1 MRRSRLL
8 AFLLCVPL
16 ILLLGG
22 LVLYP
27 FLVSL
32 QLATLNKSE
41 TRFVGLGNYFFL
53 FKRDTFWMVVRQS
66 MLFTVS
72 AVLLKTALGFFL
84 ALQINNLPARRQRLW
99 RGLFLIP
106 WVMPAALSTLGW
118 LWLFEPTLGV
128 FNAILARLG
137 GPHVPW
143 LSQPG
148 WARLSVILVNVW
160 IGTPFFMIMFL
171 AGLKSI
177 ADELYEAASIDG
189 ATALQRLRFI
199 TLPMI
204 RNIMAITVLFSTI
217 ATFANFDIVRVLT
230 MGGPH
235 DTTHLF
241 GSYAFNLGIESGDI
255 PLGASVSLF
264 MFPIL
269 AGLAILILRSVR
281 QNVRTGR

>member
-1 MRRSRLL
+1 MRRSGLL

-41 TRFVGLGNYFFL
+41 TRFVGLGNYLFL

-137 GPHVPW
+137 GPHIPW

-269 AGLAILILRSVR
+269 AVLAILILRSVR
-281 QNVRTGR
+281 QNVRAGR

>member
-1 MRRSRLL
+1 MRRSATL
-8 AFLLCVPL
+8 AFLLCLPL

-27 FLVSL
+27 FLVSI

-41 TRFVGLGNYFFL
+41 TRFVGLGNYLFL

-66 MLFTVS
+66 MLFTVT
-72 AVLLKTALGFFL
+72 AVLLKTALGLFL
-84 ALQINNLPARRQRLW
+84 ALQINNLPVRRQRLW

-106 WVMPAALSTLGW
+106 WVMPAALGTLGW

-128 FNAILARLG
+128 FNAVLAKLG

-148 WARLSVILVNVW
+148 WARFSVILVNVW

-177 ADELYEAASIDG
+177 AGELYEAASIDG

-264 MFPIL
+264 MLPML
-269 AGLAILILRSVR
+269 AVLAMLILRSVR
-281 QNVRTGR
+281 RNVRAGR

>member
-1 MRRSRLL
+1 MRRSATL

-41 TRFVGLGNYFFL
+41 TRFVGLGNYLFL

-66 MLFTVS
+66 MLFTVA

-84 ALQINNLPARRQRLW
+84 ALQINNLPAPRQRLW

-137 GPHVPW
+137 GPHIPW

-269 AGLAILILRSVR
+269 AVLAILILRSVR
-281 QNVRTGR
+281 QNVRAGR

>member
-1 MRRSRLL
+1 MRRSATL

-16 ILLLGG
+16 ILLIGG

-27 FLVSL
+27 FLVSIHV
-32 QLATLNKSE
+32 ATLNKSE
-41 TRFVGLGNYFFL
+41 TRFVGLGNYLFL
-53 FKRDTFWMVVRQS
+53 FKRDTFWMVIRQS
-66 MLFTVS
+66 MLFTVT

-84 ALQINNLPARRQRLW
+84 ALQINNLPVPRQRLW

-148 WARLSVILVNVW
+148 WARFSVILVNVW

-204 RNIMAITVLFSTI
+204 RNIMAITILFSTI

-269 AGLAILILRSVR
+269 AVLAILVLRRVRTSVR
-281 QNVRTGR
+281 AR

>member
-1 MRRSRLL
+1 MRRPAALAVFLCLPLTLL
-8 AFLLCVPL
+8 
-16 ILLLGG
+16 IGG

-27 FLVSL
+27 FLVSVH
-32 QLATLNKSE
+32 LATLNKSE
-41 TRFVGLGNYFFL
+41 TRFVGLGNYLFL

-66 MLFTVS
+66 MLFTMS
-72 AVLLKTALGFFL
+72 AVLFKTVLGFFL
-84 ALQINNLPARRQRLW
+84 ALQINNLPVRRQRLW

-128 FNAILARLG
+128 FNAVLARLG
-137 GPHVPW
+137 GPHISW

-148 WARLSVILVNVW
+148 WARFSVILVNVW

-177 ADELYEAASIDG
+177 PDELYEVAAIDG
-189 ATALQRLRFI
+189 ATTLQRLRFV

-230 MGGPH
+230 MGGPR

-255 PLGASVSLF
+255 PLGAAVSLF
-264 MFPIL
+264 MVPML
-269 AGLAILILRSVR
+269 AVLAILILRSVR
-281 QNVRTGR
+281 RSVRAGR

>member
-1 MRRSRLL
+1 MRRSAPL
-8 AFLLCVPL
+8 ACLLCLPL

-41 TRFVGLGNYFFL
+41 TRFVGLGNYLFL
-53 FKRDTFWMVVRQS
+53 FTRDTFWMVVRQS
-66 MLFTVS
+66 LLFTGT
-72 AVLLKTALGFFL
+72 AVLLKTALGFVL
-84 ALQINNLPARRQRLW
+84 ALQINNLPVPRQRLW

-137 GPHVPW
+137 GPHIPW

-189 ATALQRLRFI
+189 ATTLQRLRFI

-269 AGLAILILRSVR
+269 AVLAMLILRSVR
-281 QNVRTGR
+281 QNVRAGR

>member
-1 MRRSRLL
+1 MRRSGLL

-41 TRFVGLGNYFFL
+41 TRFVGLGNYLFL

-137 GPHVPW
+137 GPHIPW
-143 LSQPG
+143 LSQPA

-269 AGLAILILRSVR
+269 AVLAILILRSVR
-281 QNVRTGR
+281 RNVRAGR

>member
-1 MRRSRLL
+1 MRRSGLL

-41 TRFVGLGNYFFL
+41 TRFVGLGNYLFL

-137 GPHVPW
+137 GPHIPW

-269 AGLAILILRSVR
+269 AVLAILILKSVR
-281 QNVRTGR
+281 QNVRAGR

>member
-1 MRRSRLL
+1 MRRSATL

-16 ILLLGG
+16 ILLIGG

-27 FLVSL
+27 FLVSIHV
-32 QLATLNKSE
+32 ATLNKSE
-41 TRFVGLGNYFFL
+41 TRFVGLGNYVFL
-53 FKRDTFWMVVRQS
+53 FKRDSFWMVVRQS
-66 MLFTVS
+66 ILFTVA

-84 ALQINNLPARRQRLW
+84 ALQINNLPVPRQRLW

-148 WARLSVILVNVW
+148 WARFSVILVNVW

-269 AGLAILILRSVR
+269 AVLAILILRRVRTSVR
-281 QNVRTGR
+281 AG

>member
-1 MRRSRLL
+1 MRRSARL
-8 AFLLCVPL
+8 AVLLCLPL

-41 TRFVGLGNYFFL
+41 TRFVGLGNYLFL
-53 FKRDTFWMVVRQS
+53 FKRDTFWMVIRQS
-66 MLFTVS
+66 MLFTVA

-84 ALQINNLPARRQRLW
+84 ALQINNLPAPRQRLW

-128 FNAILARLG
+128 FNAMLSKLG

-148 WARLSVILVNVW
+148 WARFSVILVNVW

-269 AGLAILILRSVR
+269 AVLAILILRSVR
-281 QNVRTGR
+281 RSVREGR

>member
-1 MRRSRLL
+1 MRRSATTALV
-8 AFLLCVPL
+8 LCLPL
-16 ILLLGG
+16 ILLIGG

-41 TRFVGLGNYFFL
+41 TRFFGLGNYLFL
-53 FKRDTFWMVVRQS
+53 FKRDTFSMVIRQS
-66 MLFTVS
+66 ILFTVT

-128 FNAILARLG
+128 LNAILTRLG
-137 GPHVPW
+137 GPHIPW

-148 WARLSVILVNVW
+148 WARFSVILVNVW

-177 ADELYEAASIDG
+177 AGELYEAASIDG
-189 ATALQRLRFI
+189 ATALQRLRYI

-230 MGGPH
+230 MGGP
-235 DTTHLF
+235 TTPRT
-241 GSYAFNLGIESGDI
+241 SSG
-255 PLGASVSLF
+255 PTRSTSASNPETF
-264 MFPIL
+264 RL
-269 AGLAILILRSVR
+269 ARLCPCSCFRSWR
-281 QNVRTGR
+281 SWPS

>member
-1 MRRSRLL
+1 ML
-8 AFLLCVPL
+8 AVLLCLPL

-32 QLATLNKSE
+32 QVATLNKSE
-41 TRFVGLGNYFFL
+41 TRFVGLGNYLFL

-66 MLFTVS
+66 MLFTVA

-128 FNAILARLG
+128 FNAILASLG

-148 WARLSVILVNVW
+148 WARFSVILVNVW

-204 RNIMAITVLFSTI
+204 KNIMAITLLFSTI
-217 ATFANFDIVRVLT
+217 ATFAYFDIVRVLT

-269 AGLAILILRSVR
+269 AVLAILILRSVR
-281 QNVRTGR
+281 RNVREGR

>member
-1 MRRSRLL
+1 MRRSATL

-16 ILLLGG
+16 ILLIGG

-27 FLVSL
+27 FLVSIHV
-32 QLATLNKSE
+32 ATLNKSE
-41 TRFVGLGNYFFL
+41 TRFVGLGNYLFL
-53 FKRDTFWMVVRQS
+53 FKRDTFWMVIRQS
-66 MLFTVS
+66 MLFTVT

-84 ALQINNLPARRQRLW
+84 ALQINNLPVPRQRLW

-148 WARLSVILVNVW
+148 WARFSVILVNVW

-269 AGLAILILRSVR
+269 AVLAILILRSVR
-281 QNVRTGR
+281 TSVRAR

>member
-1 MRRSRLL
+1 MRRSATL

-16 ILLLGG
+16 ILLIGG

-27 FLVSL
+27 FLVSIHV
-32 QLATLNKSE
+32 ATLNKSE
-41 TRFVGLGNYFFL
+41 TRFVGLGNYLFL
-53 FKRDTFWMVVRQS
+53 FKRDTFWMVIRQS
-66 MLFTVS
+66 MLFTVT

-84 ALQINNLPARRQRLW
+84 ALQINNLPVPRQRLW

-148 WARLSVILVNVW
+148 WARFSVILVNVW

-177 ADELYEAASIDG
+177 ADELYEAASIEG

-204 RNIMAITVLFSTI
+204 RNIMAITILFSTI

-269 AGLAILILRSVR
+269 AVLAILVLRRVRTSVR
-281 QNVRTGR
+281 AR

>member
-1 MRRSRLL
+1 MRRSATL
-8 AFLLCVPL
+8 ALVLCLPL

-27 FLVSL
+27 FLVSIH
-32 QLATLNKSE
+32 LAMLNKSE
-41 TRFVGLGNYFFL
+41 TRFVGLGNYLFL

-66 MLFTVS
+66 MLFTVT

-84 ALQINNLPARRQRLW
+84 ALQINNLPVRRQRLW

-106 WVMPAALSTLGW
+106 WVIPAALSTLGW

-128 FNAILARLG
+128 FNAVLTRLG
-137 GPHVPW
+137 GPHIPW

-148 WARLSVILVNVW
+148 WARFSVILVNVW

-189 ATALQRLRFI
+189 ATAVQRLRFI

-204 RNIMAITVLFSTI
+204 RNIMAITALFSTI

-269 AGLAILILRSVR
+269 AVLAILILRSVR
-281 QNVRTGR
+281 RNVRAGR

>member
-1 MRRSRLL
+1 MRRSATL
-8 AFLLCVPL
+8 AFLLCLPL

-41 TRFVGLGNYFFL
+41 TRFVGLGNYLFL

-66 MLFTVS
+66 MLFTVT

-137 GPHVPW
+137 GPHIPW

-148 WARLSVILVNVW
+148 WARFSVILVNVW

-269 AGLAILILRSVR
+269 AVLAMLILRSVR
-281 QNVRTGR
+281 RNVRAER

>member
-1 MRRSRLL
+1 MRRSATL
-8 AFLLCVPL
+8 ALVLCLPL

-27 FLVSL
+27 FLVSIH
-32 QLATLNKSE
+32 LAMLNKSE
-41 TRFVGLGNYFFL
+41 TRFVGLGNYLFL

-66 MLFTVS
+66 MLFTVT

-84 ALQINNLPARRQRLW
+84 ALQINNLPVRRQRLW

-137 GPHVPW
+137 GPHIPW

-148 WARLSVILVNVW
+148 WARFSVILVNVW

-264 MFPIL
+264 MLPIL
-269 AGLAILILRSVR
+269 AVLAMLILRSVR
-281 QNVRTGR
+281 RNVRAGR

>member
-1 MRRSRLL
+1 LPLTLL
-8 AFLLCVPL
+8 
-16 ILLLGG
+16 IGG

-27 FLVSL
+27 FLVSV

-53 FKRDTFWMVVRQS
+53 FKRETFWMVVRQS
-66 MLFTVS
+66 MLFTIT
-72 AVLLKTALGFFL
+72 AVFFKTLLGFFL
-84 ALQINNLPARRQRLW
+84 ALQINNLPVRRQRFW
-99 RGLFLIP
+99 RGVFLVP

-128 FNAILARLG
+128 FNALLTRLG
-137 GPHVPW
+137 APPISW

-148 WARLSVILVNVW
+148 WARFCVILVNVW
-160 IGTPFFMIMFL
+160 IGTPFFMIMLL

-177 ADELYEAASIDG
+177 PDELYEAAAIDG
-189 ATALQRLRFI
+189 ATTLQRVLFV

-230 MGGPH
+230 MGGPR

-241 GSYAFNLGIESGDI
+241 GSYAFNLGIESGDV
-255 PLGASVSLF
+255 PLGAAVSLF
-264 MFPIL
+264 MFPML
-269 AGLAILILRSVR
+269 AVLAILILRSVR
-281 QNVRTGR
+281 RSVQAGQ

>member
-1 MRRSRLL
+1 MRRSSTL
-8 AFLLCVPL
+8 AVLLCVPL

-32 QLATLNKSE
+32 HLATLNKSE
-41 TRFVGLGNYFFL
+41 TRFVGFGNYLFL

-66 MLFTVS
+66 MLFTVT

-128 FNAILARLG
+128 FNAILARVG
-137 GPHVPW
+137 GPHIPW

-148 WARLSVILVNVW
+148 WARFSVILVNVW

-269 AGLAILILRSVR
+269 AVLAILILRSVR
-281 QNVRTGR
+281 RNVRAEQ

>member
-1 MRRSRLL
+1 
-8 AFLLCVPL
+8 
-16 ILLLGG
+16 
-22 LVLYP
+22 VLYP
-27 FLVSL
+27 FLTSL
-32 QLATLNKSE
+32 YLATLNKSE
-41 TRFVGLGNYFFL
+41 TRFVGLGNYVFL

-66 MLFTVS
+66 LLFTVT
-72 AVLLKTALGFFL
+72 AVVLKTALGFFL
-84 ALQINNLPARRQRLW
+84 ALQINNLPAPRQRLW
-99 RGLFLIP
+99 RGLFIIP

-148 WARLSVILVNVW
+148 WARFSVILVNVW

-177 ADELYEAASIDG
+177 ADELYEAAALDG

-269 AGLAILILRSVR
+269 AVLAVLILRSVR
-281 QNVRTGR
+281 RNVREGR

>member
-1 MRRSRLL
+1 MRRSGLL

-41 TRFVGLGNYFFL
+41 TRFVGLGNYLFL

-66 MLFTVS
+66 MLFTVA

-118 LWLFEPTLGV
+118 MWLFEPTLGV

-137 GPHVPW
+137 GPHIPW

-230 MGGPH
+230 MGGPY

-269 AGLAILILRSVR
+269 TVLAILILRSVR
-281 QNVRTGR
+281 QNVRAGR

>member
-1 MRRSRLL
+1 MRRSATL
-8 AFLLCVPL
+8 AFLLCLPL

-27 FLVSL
+27 FLVSI

-41 TRFVGLGNYFFL
+41 TRFVGLGNYLFL

-66 MLFTVS
+66 MLFTVT

-84 ALQINNLPARRQRLW
+84 ALQINNLPVRRQRLW

-128 FNAILARLG
+128 FNAVLGRLG

-148 WARLSVILVNVW
+148 WARFSVILVNVW

-189 ATALQRLRFI
+189 ATTLQRLRFI

-264 MFPIL
+264 MLPML
-269 AGLAILILRSVR
+269 AVLAMLILRSVR
-281 QNVRTGR
+281 RNVRAGR

>member
-1 MRRSRLL
+1 MRRSATL
-8 AFLLCVPL
+8 AFLLCLPL

-41 TRFVGLGNYFFL
+41 TRFVGLGNYLFL

-66 MLFTVS
+66 MLFTVT

-84 ALQINNLPARRQRLW
+84 ALQINNLPVRRQRLW

-137 GPHVPW
+137 GPHIPW

-148 WARLSVILVNVW
+148 WARFSVILVNVW

-269 AGLAILILRSVR
+269 AVLAMLILRSVR
-281 QNVRTGR
+281 RNVRAGR

>member
-1 MRRSRLL
+1 MRRSATL
-8 AFLLCVPL
+8 AFLLCLPL

-27 FLVSL
+27 FLVSI

-41 TRFVGLGNYFFL
+41 TRFVGLGNYLFL

-66 MLFTVS
+66 MLFTVT

-84 ALQINNLPARRQRLW
+84 ALQINNLPVRRQRLW

-128 FNAILARLG
+128 FNAVLARLG

-148 WARLSVILVNVW
+148 WARFSVILVNVW

-189 ATALQRLRFI
+189 ATTLQRLRFI

-264 MFPIL
+264 MLPML
-269 AGLAILILRSVR
+269 AVLAMLILRSVR
-281 QNVRTGR
+281 RNVRAGR

>member
-1 MRRSRLL
+1 MRRSAAL
-8 AFLLCVPL
+8 AVVLCLPL

-27 FLVSL
+27 FLVSIH
-32 QLATLNKSE
+32 LAMLNKSE
-41 TRFVGLGNYFFL
+41 TRFVGLGNYLFL

-66 MLFTVS
+66 MLFTIT

-84 ALQINNLPARRQRLW
+84 ALQINNLPVRRQRLW

-128 FNAILARLG
+128 FNAVLTRLG
-137 GPHVPW
+137 GPHIPW

-148 WARLSVILVNVW
+148 WARFSVILVNVW

-189 ATALQRLRFI
+189 ATTLQRLRFI

-204 RNIMAITVLFSTI
+204 RNIMAITALFSTI

-269 AGLAILILRSVR
+269 AVLATLILRSVR
-281 QNVRTGR
+281 RNVRAGR

>member
-1 MRRSRLL
+1 MRRSATTALV
-8 AFLLCVPL
+8 LCLPL
-16 ILLLGG
+16 ILLIGG

-41 TRFVGLGNYFFL
+41 TRFVGLGNYLFL
-53 FKRDTFWMVVRQS
+53 FKRDTFSMVIRQS
-66 MLFTVS
+66 ILFTVT

-128 FNAILARLG
+128 LNAILTRLG
-137 GPHVPW
+137 GPHIPW

-148 WARLSVILVNVW
+148 WARFSVILVNVW

-177 ADELYEAASIDG
+177 AGELYEAASIDG
-189 ATALQRLRFI
+189 ATALQRLRYI

-230 MGGPH
+230 MGGPY

-269 AGLAILILRSVR
+269 AVLAILILRSVR
-281 QNVRTGR
+281 QNVRAER

>member
-1 MRRSRLL
+1 MRRSAPL
-8 AFLLCVPL
+8 AFLLCLPL

-41 TRFVGLGNYFFL
+41 TRFVGLGNYLFL
-53 FKRDTFWMVVRQS
+53 FTRDTFWMVVRQS
-66 MLFTVS
+66 MLFTVT

-84 ALQINNLPARRQRLW
+84 ALQINNLPVRRQRLW

-137 GPHVPW
+137 GPHIPW

-148 WARLSVILVNVW
+148 WARGSVILVNVW

-171 AGLKSI
+171 AGLTSI
-177 ADELYEAASIDG
+177 PGELYEAAAIDG
-189 ATALQRLRFI
+189 ATARQRLRFI

-269 AGLAILILRSVR
+269 AVLAMLILRSVR
-281 QNVRTGR
+281 RNVRAGR

>member
-269 AGLAILILRSVR
+269 AVLAILILRSVR

>member
-1 MRRSRLL
+1 MRRSATL
-8 AFLLCVPL
+8 AFLLCLPL
-16 ILLLGG
+16 ILLIGG
-22 LVLYP
+22 LVFYP
-27 FLVSL
+27 FLVSI

-41 TRFVGLGNYFFL
+41 TRFVGLGNYLFL

-66 MLFTVS
+66 MLFTAT
-72 AVLLKTALGFFL
+72 AVLLKTALGLFL

-128 FNAILARLG
+128 FNAVLARLG
-137 GPHVPW
+137 GPHIPW

-148 WARLSVILVNVW
+148 WARFSVILVNVW

-177 ADELYEAASIDG
+177 AAELYEAAAIDG
-189 ATALQRLRFI
+189 ATTLQRLRFI

-269 AGLAILILRSVR
+269 AVLAILILRSVR
-281 QNVRTGR
+281 RSVRAEQ

>member
-1 MRRSRLL
+1 M
-8 AFLLCVPL
+8 
-16 ILLLGG
+16 
-22 LVLYP
+22 
-27 FLVSL
+27 
-32 QLATLNKSE
+32 
-41 TRFVGLGNYFFL
+41 
-53 FKRDTFWMVVRQS
+53 
-66 MLFTVS
+66 
-72 AVLLKTALGFFL
+72 
-84 ALQINNLPARRQRLW
+84 
-99 RGLFLIP
+99 
-106 WVMPAALSTLGW
+106 
-118 LWLFEPTLGV
+118 

-137 GPHVPW
+137 GPHIPW

-148 WARLSVILVNVW
+148 WARFSVILVNVW

-177 ADELYEAASIDG
+177 AAELYEAAAIDG
-189 ATALQRLRFI
+189 ATTLQRLRFI

-269 AGLAILILRSVR
+269 AVLAILILRSVR
-281 QNVRTGR
+281 RSVRAEQ

>member
-1 MRRSRLL
+1 MRRPSTL
-8 AFLLCVPL
+8 AVLLCLPL
-16 ILLLGG
+16 ILLLAG
-22 LVLYP
+22 LVVYP
-27 FLVSL
+27 FFMSIY
-32 QLATLNKSE
+32 LATLNKSE
-41 TRFVGLGNYFFL
+41 TRFVGLGNYAFL

-66 MLFTVS
+66 LLFTGA
-72 AVLLKTALGFFL
+72 AVVLKTALGFFL
-84 ALQINNLPARRQRLW
+84 ALQISNLPVPRQRLW

-128 FNAILARLG
+128 FNALLRSVG
-137 GPHVPW
+137 GPHIPW

-177 ADELYEAASIDG
+177 PDELYEAAAIDG
-189 ATALQRLRFI
+189 ATALQRLGFI

-217 ATFANFDIVRVLT
+217 ATFANFDVVRVLT

-255 PLGASVSLF
+255 PLGAAVSLF

-269 AGLAILILRSVR
+269 ATLAILVLRSVR
-281 QNVRTGR
+281 QNVRAGR

>member
-41 TRFVGLGNYFFL
+41 TRFVGLGNYLFL

-269 AGLAILILRSVR
+269 AVLAILILRSVR